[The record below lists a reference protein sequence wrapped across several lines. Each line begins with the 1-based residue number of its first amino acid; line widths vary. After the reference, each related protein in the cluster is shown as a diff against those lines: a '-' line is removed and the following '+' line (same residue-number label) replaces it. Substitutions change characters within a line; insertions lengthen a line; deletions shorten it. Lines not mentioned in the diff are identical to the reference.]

1 MSISLSFGTSH
12 LQDIFTKK
20 MINIIDKIKRFKTLL
35 TGWWYSHIPVLSNEK
50 IRAITPY
57 LLGMLI
63 LLLLLLLTVGC
74 AANKKVTYIPTQTVE
89 KIEYRDTTIHI
100 RDTIRVPIPVE
111 RVVEVVPQLDTLK
124 LETSVAT
131 ATAYLDTNSRQL
143 RGNITNKRTTLPA
156 KIDTVFLVTYKNHYL
171 EKPIIQEVEKPV
183 PYVPKF
189 AWICII
195 YTCTTVL
202 LLIILGI
209 LKLKRII

>member
-1 MSISLSFGTSH
+1 M
-12 LQDIFTKK
+12 
-20 MINIIDKIKRFKTLL
+20 RFKTLL
-35 TGWWYSHIPVLSNEK
+35 TSWWHYISNKLRNEK
-50 IRAITPY
+50 LRRFITY

-111 RVVEVVPQLDTLK
+111 RIVEVVPQLDTLK
-124 LETSVAT
+124 METSVAT

-156 KIDTVFLVTYKNHYL
+156 KIDTVFVATIKNHYF

-183 PYVPKF
+183 PYIPK
-189 AWICII
+189 I
-195 YTCTTVL
+195 YQISLWFSIAVIAFL
-202 LLIILGI
+202 LGYLFF
-209 LKLKRII
+209 KLKRII

>member
-1 MSISLSFGTSH
+1 MIS
-12 LQDIFTKK
+12 
-20 MINIIDKIKRFKTLL
+20 IIDKIKRFKTLL

-50 IRAITPY
+50 KRAITPY

-89 KIEYRDTTIHI
+89 KIEYRDTSIHI
-100 RDTIRVPIPVE
+100 IDTIRVPIPVE

-124 LETSVAT
+124 METSVAT

-156 KIDTVFLVTYKNHYL
+156 KIDTVFIVTTKNHYL

-183 PYVPKF
+183 QYIPKF

>member
-1 MSISLSFGTSH
+1 MIS
-12 LQDIFTKK
+12 
-20 MINIIDKIKRFKTLL
+20 IIDKIKRFKTLL

-111 RVVEVVPQLDTLK
+111 RVVEVVPELDTLK
-124 LETSVAT
+124 LETTVAT

-143 RGNITNKRTTLPA
+143 RGEIRNKNTKLPA
-156 KIDTVFLVTYKNHYL
+156 KVDTVFVVTTKNHYL
-171 EKPIIQEVEKPV
+171 EKPVIQKVETPV
-183 PYVPKF
+183 PYIPKF
-189 AWICII
+189 AWICIV

-202 LLIILGI
+202 VLLILGF
-209 LKLKRII
+209 LKLKKII